1 MQKHKKVPARWQPE
15 RTAAQII
22 AYIVYRALRRLS
34 IGEGR
39 DSHEKI

>member
-1 MQKHKKVPARWQPE
+1 MQKHKKVPARRQPE

-22 AYIVYRALRRLS
+22 AYIVYRDLRKLS

-39 DSHEKI
+39 GSNETI